1 MTPTP
6 KSDEQRR
13 REHEAEHA
21 KFYLHSD
28 DNYYWTPEAWR
39 EFQSLRAQLASRDER
54 IERLRVLVTEC
65 LQAMTRV
72 TRIVQTHFD
81 GEQVREQYL
90 ATPETEHV
98 IRVIQRVSMD
108 LAEDDRLRGQG

>member
-1 MTPTP
+1 MTTN
-6 KSDEQRR
+6 EQRL

-54 IERLRVLVTEC
+54 IAKLREAMKES
-65 LQAMTRV
+65 QARSEDV
-72 TRIVQTHFD
+72 ADSWCHVPL
-81 GEQVREQYL
+81 RE
-90 ATPETEHV
+90 A
-98 IRVIQRVSMD
+98 